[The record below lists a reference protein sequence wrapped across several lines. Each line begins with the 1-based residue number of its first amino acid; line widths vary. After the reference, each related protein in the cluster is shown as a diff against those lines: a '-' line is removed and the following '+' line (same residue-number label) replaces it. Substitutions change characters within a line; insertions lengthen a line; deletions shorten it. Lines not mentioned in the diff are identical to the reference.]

1 MWEFLKRAQE
11 MGASFADVRFKR
23 NRNLI
28 LVSTEERDQVRSN
41 GIDQGYS
48 LRVLYNKNWG
58 YLSSPSLSMEDVT
71 RAISSSFGD
80 ERTNIVYLPSK
91 KDTIELKPK
100 NYVERSVEEQMK
112 ILKSLREQVTSSMRV
127 SNVSVSYNESW
138 VENWYMSS
146 EERDIHV
153 KYFMSG
159 VSISAGAQ
167 EGDRRASAYVSRFS
181 VTSSVLEE
189 DLNSLVS
196 TLKRRLENQL
206 KGIVPDG
213 GEHKV
218 LLAPDVV
225 GVFSH
230 EAVGH
235 LAEADLATSGVLFK
249 NKGKKIA
256 PDYVNVVDSPAM
268 SQEGGIGYVPYDDE
282 GVEGRK
288 VEIIKNG
295 TVREMLTDRYYSAYL
310 GQAPTGNARAEDYRS
325 PVLIRMRNTFIEPS
339 EISKDEILQDMKEGY
354 LLVSTLGGETSP
366 EGTFQ
371 FGIQEGYRVEKGE
384 LKEPLRNTGIS
395 GYTMETLSRIRGVSK
410 DFEMWPGFCG
420 KGGQSVPV
428 GTGGPYVLV
437 EKMKVGGNA

>member
-1 MWEFLKRAQE
+1 MWEFLKKAQE
-11 MGASFADVRFKR
+11 IGASFADIRFKK
-23 NRNLI
+23 NRNLL

-41 GIDQGYS
+41 GVDQGYS

-58 YLSSPSLSMEDVT
+58 YLSSPSLSTEDVK

-91 KDTIELKPK
+91 KDTVELKPK
-100 NYVERSVEEQMK
+100 NYVERSVEEKMK
-112 ILKSLREQVTSSMRV
+112 VLKSLREQVTSSMKV

-138 VENWYMSS
+138 IENWYLSS
-146 EERDIHV
+146 EGRDIKV

-159 VSISAGAQ
+159 LSISAGAH
-167 EGDRRASAYVSRFS
+167 EADRRASAYVSKFS

-206 KGIVPDG
+206 KGVVPDG
-213 GEHKV
+213 GEHTV
-218 LLAPDVV
+218 VLAPDVV

-249 NKGKKIA
+249 NRGKRIA
-256 PDYVNVVDSPAM
+256 PENVNVVDSPVV
-268 SQEGGIGYVPYDDE
+268 SLEGGIGYVPYDDE

-288 VEIIKNG
+288 VEIIKG
-295 TVREMLTDRYYSAYL
+295 GIVREMLTDRYYSAYL
-310 GQAPTGNARAEDYRS
+310 GQRPTGNARAEDYRS
-325 PVLIRMRNTFIEPS
+325 PVLIRMRNTFIEPG
-339 EISKDEILQDMKEGY
+339 EMSKDEILQEVKEGY
-354 LLVSTLGGETSP
+354 FLVSTLGGETSP

-371 FGIQEGYRVEKGE
+371 FGIQEGYRVENGE

-395 GYTMETLSRIRGVSK
+395 GYTMETLSRIRRISK
-410 DFEMWPGFCG
+410 NFEMWPGFCG